1 MRLVVTEF
9 VSLDGVAESPAWTFP
24 YWTDDTQEFK
34 AEETKRSSALLLGRV
49 TYEEFAKAWP
59 GRSAAEGGDFFN
71 PVKKYVVTSTRTK
84 DIWQNAS
91 FLPADRKAIEALKA
105 KPGGD
110 LTVHGSLSL
119 ARWLVSE
126 GLVDELRLLVYP
138 VVVGKGK
145 RLFDDG
151 VSPATLKLREAKPLQ
166 KGVVALVYE
175 PEKQDPGHAIR

>member
-9 VSLDGVAESPAWTFP
+9 MSLDGVVENPQWTFP
-24 YWTDDTQEFK
+24 YWTDDTAAFK
-34 AEETKRSSALLLGRV
+34 GDETKSSSALLLGRR

-71 PVKKYVVTSTRTK
+71 PVKKYVVTSTLTK

-91 FLPADRKAIEALKA
+91 FVKPDRKAIAELKA
-105 KPGGD
+105 KPGND
-110 LTVHGSLSL
+110 LTVHGSTTL
-119 ARWLVSE
+119 ARWLISE

-138 VVVGKGK
+138 VVIGKGK
-145 RLFDDG
+145 RLFDDTVKPG
-151 VSPATLKLREAKPLQ
+151 TLKLASAKPLQ

-175 PEKQDPGHAIR
+175 AGPKAAQP